1 MSENLYEG
9 MFLVESGRFAS
20 DPDGT
25 AQSITGMIEKAGGTL
40 VSHRPWQDGRLA
52 YAIDGQRKGLHY
64 LAYFRMPGTSLKDL
78 NRACRLNDLIMRHL
92 IINQPQTLF
101 DAMVAAL
108 SGEWTPQQLVREEE
122 PEVRA
127 PRRRSDIDD
136 VPGDEDEEEIN

>member
-9 MFLVESGRFAS
+9 MFLVESGRFAA

-52 YAIDGQRKGLHY
+52 FPINGQRKGLHY
-64 LAYFRMPGTSLKDL
+64 LAYFRMPGTGLKDL

-122 PEVRA
+122 PEVRT
-127 PRRRSDIDD
+127 PRRRQDADD
-136 VPGDEDEEEIN
+136 VPGDDDDEENN